1 MRDAAPILDIAA
13 HMQGAFADASFSPY
27 GLDDRWQGTRWLGG
41 TGSSD
46 NEITRLELAH
56 GENPWDQESSQV
68 RVQAL
73 LPPTVSLDAATNV
86 AVEFDSLTREQV
98 NRFWMAPGT
107 LPDDV
112 RRAAFPPGRDP
123 GDATAPWDDTE
134 IPVDGEAVTF
144 RKLGGERYWVAQARH
159 AEVIIGIEAQA
170 WSPALTGLVTI
181 DDLAPYLAG
190 SQLIA
195 ERGRHGLA

>member
-1 MRDAAPILDIAA
+1 MPAFAA
-13 HMQGAFADASFSPY
+13 HMRGAFADASFAPY

-56 GENPWDQESSQV
+56 GENPWDEESSQV

-73 LPPTVSLDAATNV
+73 LLRAVSLDDATNI
-86 AVEFDSLTREQV
+86 AINFDSLTRQQV
-98 NRFWMAPGT
+98 NGFWMATGT

-112 RRAAFPPGRDP
+112 RRAAFASGRDP
-123 GDATAPWDDTE
+123 GDATAPWDDSD
-134 IPVDGEAVTF
+134 IPVDGETVTF
-144 RKLGGERYWVAQARH
+144 RRLGGERYWVAQARH
-159 AEVIIGIEAQA
+159 AEVMIGIEAQA

-190 SQLIA
+190 ARLIA
-195 ERGRHGLA
+195 ERGRRGFA